1 MMLHCSYIITSRS
14 AYHIPFYYQNLSHNL
29 RTPLHAKR
37 ASFTSPH
44 LLPTLINLAVFG
56 TKFNTFKQSIHVVV
70 VEPTKCTFNSLNGGN
85 LSEMDTSQE
94 RKHTLYVKVEPLI
107 PLLLP
112 LCSQASSGIKLSCST
127 TSAACETA

>member
-1 MMLHCSYIITSRS
+1 MLHWSYIITSRS

-70 VEPTKCTFNSLNGGN
+70 EPTKCTFNSLNGGN

-94 RKHTLYVKVEPLI
+94 RKHIYSLCKGGTSHTCHSVPR
-107 PLLLP
+107 PLLE
-112 LCSQASSGIKLSCST
+112 SSYHVVRHLQPVKQLD
-127 TSAACETA
+127 